1 MTELKQPTQQPPP
14 IQYRP
19 GPLLGRW
26 LADLAAAW
34 QVHENEAA
42 RRLAALAAC
51 RLGVD
56 LYQLLKQLA
65 GALAVAGSRPDFVL
79 ACNHVRT
86 AIDSANRARQDLGNQ
101 PLNEVE
107 VLAFIKRTV
116 RDAVSR
122 QVSSQ
127 AQAQRD
133 QTAKVYVHRTR

>member
-1 MTELKQPTQQPPP
+1 MTETKQPPP

-26 LADLAAAW
+26 LAEQAAAW

-51 RLGVD
+51 HLDVG
-56 LYQLLKQLA
+56 LHKLLKELA
-65 GALAVAGSRPDFVL
+65 DALVAGGSRPDFVL
-79 ACNHVRT
+79 ACNHLRT
-86 AIDSANRARQDLGNQ
+86 AIDSANRARQDLGKE

-122 QVSSQ
+122 QRSRRDQ
-127 AQAQRD
+127 EQRT
-133 QTAKVYVHRTR
+133 QTAKVKALRAR

>member
-1 MTELKQPTQQPPP
+1 MTELKQPPP

-86 AIDSANRARQDLGNQ
+86 AVDSANRARQALEKQ
-101 PLNEVE
+101 PLDEVE

-116 RDAVSR
+116 RDAVGRKLSR
-122 QVSSQ
+122 AAKAYQ
-127 AQAQRD
+127 D
-133 QTAKVYVHRTR
+133 QTVKVYVHRTR

>member
-1 MTELKQPTQQPPP
+1 MTETKQPPP

-26 LADLAAAW
+26 LAEQAVAW
-34 QVHENEAA
+34 TVHENEAA

-51 RLGVD
+51 RLDVG
-56 LYQLLKQLA
+56 LYKLLQE
-65 GALAVAGSRPDFVL
+65 LAVALAPVGSRPDFIL
-79 ACNHVRT
+79 ACNHLRT

-101 PLNEVE
+101 PLNAVE

-116 RDAVSR
+116 RDAASR
-122 QVSSQ
+122 RRSRQ

-133 QTAKVYVHRTR
+133 QTVKVRNYHVR

>member
-1 MTELKQPTQQPPP
+1 MTEPRQPPP
-14 IQYRP
+14 VQFRP

-51 RLGVD
+51 HLGLD

-65 GALAVAGSRPDFVL
+65 GALAPPGSKPDFVL
-79 ACNHVRT
+79 ACNHLRT
-86 AIDSANRARQDLGNQ
+86 AIDSANRARQDLGKK

-107 VLAFIKRTV
+107 VQAFIKRTV
-116 RDAVSR
+116 RDAVER
-122 QVSSQ
+122 QRDFQ
-127 AQAQRD
+127 AQEQRR
-133 QTAKVYVHRTR
+133 QTVQARVGRSR

>member
-1 MTELKQPTQQPPP
+1 MTELKQPPP

-101 PLNEVE
+101 PLNEDK
-107 VLAFIKRTV
+107 VLDFIKRTV

-127 AQAQRD
+127 AKAQRD

>member
-1 MTELKQPTQQPPP
+1 MTETKQPPP

-34 QVHENEAA
+34 QVKENEAA
-42 RRLAALAAC
+42 RLLAALAAC
-51 RLGVD
+51 RLDVG
-56 LYQLLKQLA
+56 LYKLLQE
-65 GALAVAGSRPDFVL
+65 LAVALAPVGSRPDFIL
-79 ACNHVRT
+79 ACNHLRT

-107 VLAFIKRTV
+107 VRAFIKRTV

-122 QVSSQ
+122 QRSRREQERRVQ
-127 AQAQRD
+127 
-133 QTAKVYVHRTR
+133 KVTVKALRAR

>member
-1 MTELKQPTQQPPP
+1 MTETKQPPP

-34 QVHENEAA
+34 QVKENEAA
-42 RRLAALAAC
+42 RLLAALAAC
-51 RLGVD
+51 RLDVG
-56 LYQLLKQLA
+56 LYKLLKELA
-65 GALAVAGSRPDFVL
+65 DALTSGGKGPDFVL
-79 ACNHVRT
+79 ACNHLRT

-127 AQAQRD
+127 AKAQRD
-133 QTAKVYVHRTR
+133 QTVKVYVHRTR

>member
-1 MTELKQPTQQPPP
+1 MTELKQPPP

-26 LADLAAAW
+26 LAEQAAAW
-34 QVHENEAA
+34 TVHENEAA

-51 RLGVD
+51 HLGLD

-65 GALAVAGSRPDFVL
+65 DALAPVGSRPDFVL
-79 ACNHVRT
+79 ACNHLRT
-86 AIDSANRARQDLGNQ
+86 AIDSANRARQDLGKE

-107 VLAFIKRTV
+107 VLAFIKGTV

-122 QVSSQ
+122 QRSRRDQ
-127 AQAQRD
+127 EQRT
-133 QTAKVYVHRTR
+133 QTAKVKALRAR